1 MSSVRTQARRWVYL
15 VHRWLSIGTCVL
27 ALLWLISG
35 VTMLFVGYPKLL
47 PGERLQSLQPLQTLA
62 GKDCCMPTET
72 LLQRSPQTSAGVR
85 QLMLIREGDRFLYR
99 VQDTKGAW
107 ALFDARTG
115 QRQPPA
121 DAAAALAGARR
132 FVPGAAGAVVGR
144 VQEDRWTHAGSL
156 DAHRPLWQVEMQDT
170 ARTRLYISS
179 ATGEVVLDLPRTQRL
194 LNYMGAWLHW
204 LYMFREGSRDPV
216 WSWTVIVLSAL
227 GTVAVVT
234 GAIAGIWRWR
244 FQGRYKSGSRSPYR
258 EGFMRW
264 HHVLGLVFG
273 AVLATWMFSGL
284 MSMNPLGVFSARGQS
299 PDLLGYRGG
308 SPGMQQP
315 AIPAHEVLDALA
327 STPLRPVELE
337 WRVLGGTAFVLARD
351 RLGETRLLR
360 RDDHGRL
367 AVAREWTDDELMAVA
382 PRLFGSA
389 HLVSAAYLGAFDA
402 YYFARGDSSMYAG
415 EDRAL
420 PVLRLVFDDPGRTRV
435 YVAPATG
442 EVVLSADRAE
452 RAGRWLFNLL
462 HSWDLPAMLRPA
474 PVRDGVLILLSLG
487 ALGIAGTGTVLGLR
501 RLTQN
506 RTAKPRPKRANASP
520 ASPARRSPTA
530 ADPARR

>member
-1 MSSVRTQARRWVYL
+1 M
-15 VHRWLSIGTCVL
+15 
-27 ALLWLISG
+27 
-35 VTMLFVGYPKLL
+35 
-47 PGERLQSLQPLQTLA
+47 
-62 GKDCCMPTET
+62 
-72 LLQRSPQTSAGVR
+72 
-85 QLMLIREGDRFLYR
+85 
-99 VQDTKGAW
+99 
-107 ALFDARTG
+107 
-115 QRQPPA
+115 
-121 DAAAALAGARR
+121 
-132 FVPGAAGAVVGR
+132 
-144 VQEDRWTHAGSL
+144 
-156 DAHRPLWQVEMQDT
+156 
-170 ARTRLYISS
+170 
-179 ATGEVVLDLPRTQRL
+179 
-194 LNYMGAWLHW
+194 
-204 LYMFREGSRDPV
+204 
-216 WSWTVIVLSAL
+216 
-227 GTVAVVT
+227 
-234 GAIAGIWRWR
+234 
-244 FQGRYKSGSRSPYR
+244 
-258 EGFMRW
+258 
-264 HHVLGLVFG
+264 
-273 AVLATWMFSGL
+273 
-284 MSMNPLGVFSARGQS
+284 
-299 PDLLGYRGG
+299 
-308 SPGMQQP
+308 
-315 AIPAHEVLDALA
+315 
-327 STPLRPVELE
+327 
-337 WRVLGGTAFVLARD
+337 LGGTAFVLARD